1 MKVKYDDGTGLRQY
15 RHVIEDSDRHGNVRI
30 YFRRKNERKVRLRA
44 KPGTPEFDAEYMA
57 AFRGD
62 LQGPPIVLKGLPS
75 PGTFRWLCQQ
85 YYSSATFAML
95 DESTRRVR
103 RG

>member
-15 RHVIEDSDRHGNVRI
+15 RHVVEDSDRHGNVRI
-30 YFRRKNERKVRLRA
+30 YFRRRGERKVRLTA

-62 LQGPPIVLKGLPS
+62 LKTAPIAPKG
-75 PGTFRWLCQQ
+75 
-85 YYSSATFAML
+85 
-95 DESTRRVR
+95 
-103 RG
+103 